1 MAIHPKFTAM
11 IDGVLIGSPVAK
23 ALGIR
28 LGDAEPERVV
38 LQLPFRTDNVTHS
51 DIVHGGVIAS
61 LIDVAGAAVSATN
74 ADPERHKGGATSSLT
89 VSYLAPARGT
99 GLVAEAKTVQR
110 GGSQVVSDVSVWAE
124 DGVLVA
130 KALVTSRLF

>member
-1 MAIHPKFTAM
+1 MAIHPKFAAM

-28 LGDAEPERVV
+28 LGDVEADRVV
-38 LQLPFRTDNVTHS
+38 LQLPFDSSNVTYG

-74 ADPERHKGGATSSLT
+74 ADPERHKGGATSALT
-89 VSYLAPARGT
+89 VNYLAPARGT
-99 GLVAEAKTVQR
+99 GLVAEAKTVRR
-110 GGSQVVSDVSVWAE
+110 GGNQVVSDVSVWAE
-124 DGVLVA
+124 DGELVA